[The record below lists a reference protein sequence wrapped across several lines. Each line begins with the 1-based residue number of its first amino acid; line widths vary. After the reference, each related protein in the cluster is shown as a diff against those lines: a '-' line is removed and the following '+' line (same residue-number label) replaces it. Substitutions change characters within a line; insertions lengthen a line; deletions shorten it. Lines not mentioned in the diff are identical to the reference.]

1 MEKEWVS
8 FFLYLWVS
16 ASLTEGWSPALN
28 IRSYSRSRALIR
40 DSPRSRSR
48 SYDFISIS
56 IRRSSATSSDPQSQ
70 NPPSSQE
77 ESRISI
83 LRKGS
88 TQVGPSNRPVTIFP
102 GDYCVHRDLGI
113 ARFVDCVVDE
123 RWPMISVIRL
133 AFGNNA
139 EYIVDPVDR
148 EKISRLKS
156 SDAAKPPKLTPL
168 TEKGRAA
175 WKMRVDR
182 VKESTKVIAQDILAL
197 YAARNQ
203 LTREPCVEDNE
214 DFIAFE
220 KQFDFVPTPDQQQCF
235 NDVAYDMVCR
245 RTPMDRLVCGDVG
258 FGKTE
263 IAMRAIF
270 RAVQN
275 KRQ

>member
-1 MEKEWVS
+1 MWVS

-88 TQVGPSNRPVTIFP
+88 TQIGPSDRPVTIFP

-175 WKMRVDR
+175 WKTRVAWASALRRGRASGDHSVDDHLR
-182 VKESTKVIAQDILAL
+182 ASKVSLKNDLRAASPSRAPRSAAAPYRARAYAVHIL
-197 YAARNQ
+197 N
-203 LTREPCVEDNE
+203 EP
-214 DFIAFE
+214 
-220 KQFDFVPTPDQQQCF
+220 
-235 NDVAYDMVCR
+235 
-245 RTPMDRLVCGDVG
+245 
-258 FGKTE
+258 
-263 IAMRAIF
+263 
-270 RAVQN
+270 
-275 KRQ
+275 